1 MLYLPSGRR
10 LVGPNFIFQHDN
22 DPKHTAKKVNDYL
35 QRKENQGQLQLME
48 WPPQSPDLNIIE
60 AVWDHLDRKKLEKQP
75 TTAEVLWDVLR
86 DAWNNI
92 PSNFLHKLQD
102 SILTELMLF

>member
-1 MLYLPSGRR
+1 MEEDLSESGVVFLYFIMNAEKHRQVLIYHAVPSGRR

-60 AVWDHLDRKKLEKQP
+60 AVWD
-75 TTAEVLWDVLR
+75 
-86 DAWNNI
+86 
-92 PSNFLHKLQD
+92 
-102 SILTELMLF
+102 